1 MENMTSKLE
10 RDAINCWIV
19 FIKPFDEPDRS
30 NIEKVLPYQKQ
41 CIDHRIFGMGW
52 PLDTD
57 SILFE
62 SKLTSEIGKKYSK
75 EYADA
80 SEKHETPSQKALSQ
94 YEKMK
99 SGDIA
104 IMRMMNGH
112 YQIGRLITD
121 TLFLHKKGSPYE
133 ELSWGC
139 KVENWYEVVNE
150 ADVPS
155 RIRGRFSQSHLGTV
169 QRVADDNT
177 KAMICSLYEAKALGK
192 SSIPPIKLTKENFVK
207 NLDYKE
213 LEDLVFLYM
222 WNKHK
227 DEEYILLPSSCK
239 VNQPVYEFYLTNG
252 VDDNITCQVK
262 NQSEVP
268 QPQRYA
274 EDSHIRIIYVFSGLW
289 DEKDAV
295 EYQKSA
301 TDAGIN
307 NVKSISPSELYQ
319 TLLQYKKQFT
329 NAYRTL

>member
-1 MENMTSKLE
+1 MENVINMLE
-10 RDAINCWIV
+10 KDMINCWIV
-19 FIKPFDEPDRS
+19 FIKPFDGPDRS
-30 NIEKVLPYQKQ
+30 DIEKVLPYQKQ
-41 CIDHRIFGMGW
+41 CIDHKIFGMGW

-57 SILFE
+57 RIPFE
-62 SKLTSEIGKKYSK
+62 SKLTSEIGESYAK
-75 EYADA
+75 EYADNN
-80 SEKHETPSQKALSQ
+80 EKHESPSPKALSQ
-94 YEKMK
+94 YGKMK
-99 SGDIA
+99 PGDIA

-112 YQIGRLITD
+112 YQIGKLITGA
-121 TLFLHKKGSPYE
+121 LFLHTNESPYE

-139 KVENWYEVVNE
+139 RVEKWYEVANE

-155 RIRGRFSQSHLGTV
+155 GIRGRFSQSHLGTV

-177 KAMICSLYEAKALGK
+177 KALICSLYEVKAFGNL
-192 SSIPPIKLTKENFVK
+192 SAPPIKLTKENFAR

-227 DEEYILLPSSCK
+227 DEGYILLPSSCK
-239 VNQPVYEFYLTNG
+239 VNQPVYEFYFTNARDG
-252 VDDNITCQVK
+252 SITCQVK
-262 NQSEVP
+262 NQSEAP

-289 DEKDAV
+289 DEKAA
-295 EYQKSA
+295 EKYQETA

-307 NVKSISPSELYQ
+307 NVKAILPSELYQ
-319 TLLQYKKQFT
+319 TLLHNKELFT